1 MTFTLVSFTISVVK
15 LCIIVIRPL
24 TYMVNNYQTQL
35 TYVLSIFYPSK
46 PNYVWGLVI
55 YSHVGKYF
63 HDRIIALIRFFF
75 VNSISFQNTN
85 INDRFVS
92 SCSLFSFFFS
102 SWLYL
107 YIKNVLQRE
116 KISMCLCLSFSNT
129 VTNNSHVN
137 TQNAYKSK
145 RTLHTLLCFIEAGL
159 FTWFFFW
166 LFSCFFFLFFFYLF
180 FFLVLLSFV
189 FCLGGIHVNIS
200 TII

>member
-1 MTFTLVSFTISVVK
+1 M
-15 LCIIVIRPL
+15 
-24 TYMVNNYQTQL
+24 
-35 TYVLSIFYPSK
+35 
-46 PNYVWGLVI
+46 
-55 YSHVGKYF
+55 
-63 HDRIIALIRFFF
+63 
-75 VNSISFQNTN
+75 NSILFQNTT

-92 SCSLFSFFFS
+92 SCSLFSFFCS

-145 RTLHTLLCFIEAGL
+145 RTFHTLLCFIEAGL

-166 LFSCFFFLFFFYLF
+166 FFSCFFLFCFFFTCF
-180 FFLVLLSFV
+180 FFLVLLSFA
-189 FCLGGIHVNIS
+189 FCLGGVHVNIS